1 MQAHTP
7 LRLSPPTTSSSREP
21 RAHAEMCPSFW
32 GDLAWRPDPETRCGR
47 RGRGRT
53 VTAMSQATLRT
64 DRLELVPLSLDHLPF
79 LVDLNSDPEVHRFLF
94 HRGLTA
100 EETEERLRRALDV
113 AAAVDGLGQWI
124 GSSDGDPIGLW
135 MLQPPHGP
143 SQPRIP
149 GEADLGYR
157 LPQRRWR
164 QGYASEGARELVR
177 HGFADL
183 GLTRIF
189 AQTMAVNEPS
199 RATMASVG
207 LRFVRTFVEEYDVP
221 IPGHEQGEVEYD
233 ITRQRWLA
241 GFM

>member
-1 MQAHTP
+1 
-7 LRLSPPTTSSSREP
+7 
-21 RAHAEMCPSFW
+21 
-32 GDLAWRPDPETRCGR
+32 
-47 RGRGRT
+47 
-53 VTAMSQATLRT
+53 MSQAILRT
-64 DRLELVPLSLDHLPF
+64 DRLELAPLSFSHLPF
-79 LVDLNSDPEVHRFLF
+79 LVYLNSDPVVHRFLF

-100 EETEERLRRALDV
+100 AETEERLRRALSV
-113 AAAVDGLGQWI
+113 AADGLGQWI
-124 GSSDGDPIGLW
+124 GSSDGEPIGLW

-143 SQPRIP
+143 SQPRVP

-157 LPQRRWR
+157 LPQRHWR
-164 QGYASEGARELVR
+164 RGFASEGARELVR

-207 LRFVRTFVEEYDVP
+207 LRFVRTFTEKFDVP

-233 ITRQRWLA
+233 ITRERWLA
-241 GFM
+241 DNCP

>member
-1 MQAHTP
+1 M
-7 LRLSPPTTSSSREP
+7 
-21 RAHAEMCPSFW
+21 M
-32 GDLAWRPDPETRCGR
+32 
-47 RGRGRT
+47 
-53 VTAMSQATLRT
+53 QATLQT
-64 DRLELVPLSLDHLPF
+64 SRLELVPLATEHLPF
-79 LVDLNSDPEVHRFLF
+79 LIELNSDPVVHRFLF

-100 EETEERLRRALDV
+100 EETEGRLRRALD
-113 AAAVDGLGQWI
+113 AAAEVDGLGQWI
-124 GSSDGDPIGLW
+124 GRADGEPIGLW

-143 SQPRIP
+143 SQPRVS

-157 LPQRRWR
+157 LHQRRWR

-177 HGFADL
+177 HGFEDL

-207 LRFVRTFVEEYDVP
+207 LTFVRSFVEEYDVP

-233 ITRQRWLA
+233 ITRERWLA
-241 GFM
+241 SA